1 MPDQSVYDT
10 RLSSNLKKFN
20 SERNL
25 FFTNLYNSDINAK
38 TNSFL
43 KGTLKKCKS
52 YKDFFQKFTDE
63 DYNNKSKIRVQSYNL
78 DETDKNYLFSEKRRN
93 TVQELRKN
101 FENKINS
108 NVVKTTTTKK
118 CEFSAGDLKKSL
130 SCRAKSLDRHSFYLH
145 ETTTD
150 QPPPPLRDRKKNK
163 PPVCKKPKGEDL
175 DFYDYSTKSNFILLP
190 KAYTISSRG
199 HEDNLYR
206 DYLQEI
212 NSYAYPHRNKRCN
225 SVNGIDLNV
234 LKSELNDFVEP
245 KMRRSRCD
253 YGLKP
258 RTNRF
263 NEKVN
268 FLFKI
273 TFIQP
278 IINKLREG
286 KLK

>member
-63 DYNNKSKIRVQSYNL
+63 DYNNKSSSRVQSYNL
-78 DETDKNYLFSEKRRN
+78 DETDKNYLFSENRRN

-108 NVVKTTTTKK
+108 NLNKTTIKTTTKK

-130 SCRAKSLDRHSFYLH
+130 SRAKSLDRHSFYLH
-145 ETTTD
+145 ETD
-150 QPPPPLRDRKKNK
+150 QPPSLRDRKNK
-163 PPVCKKPKGEDL
+163 PPVCKKSKPEDL

-199 HEDNLYR
+199 HEENLYR

-212 NSYAYPHRNKRCN
+212 TSYAYPHRNKRCN

-245 KMRRSRCD
+245 KLRRSRYD
-253 YGLKP
+253 GLKP
-258 RTNRF
+258 RTKRF

-268 FLFKI
+268 
-273 TFIQP
+273 
-278 IINKLREG
+278 
-286 KLK
+286 

>member
-63 DYNNKSKIRVQSYNL
+63 DYNKSSNRVQSYNL
-78 DETDKNYLFSEKRRN
+78 DETDKNYLFSDQRRN

-108 NVVKTTTTKK
+108 NNNKNTIKSTKK
-118 CEFSAGDLKKSL
+118 CEFSACDLKKSV
-130 SCRAKSLDRHSFYLH
+130 SCRAKSMDRHSFYLH
-145 ETTTD
+145 ESVE
-150 QPPPPLRDRKKNK
+150 QPPVKEKNK
-163 PPVCKKPKGEDL
+163 PPVSKKPKPEDL
-175 DFYDYSTKSNFILLP
+175 DLYNYSKSNFILLP

-199 HEDNLYR
+199 HDDNLYR

-212 NSYAYPHRNKRCN
+212 TSYAYPHRNKRCN
-225 SVNGIDLNV
+225 SVNGINLNI
-234 LKSELNDFVEP
+234 LKNELNDFVEP
-245 KMRRSRCD
+245 KLRRSRKD
-253 YGLKP
+253 YGCGLRQ

-263 NEKVN
+263 NTKVIFF
-268 FLFKI
+268 FLV
-273 TFIQP
+273 
-278 IINKLREG
+278 
-286 KLK
+286 

>member
-52 YKDFFQKFTDE
+52 YKDFFQKSTDE
-63 DYNNKSKIRVQSYNL
+63 DYNKSPNRVQSYNL
-78 DETDKNYLFSEKRRN
+78 DETDKNYLFSDRRRN
-93 TVQELRKN
+93 TVKELRKN

-108 NVVKTTTTKK
+108 NENKNTIKNTKK
-118 CEFSAGDLKKSL
+118 CEFSACDLKKSI
-130 SCRAKSLDRHSFYLH
+130 SRAKSLDRHSFYLH
-145 ETTTD
+145 ETESIIKPT
-150 QPPPPLRDRKKNK
+150 LREKNK
-163 PPVCKKPKGEDL
+163 PPVCKKPKPEDL
-175 DFYDYSTKSNFILLP
+175 DFYDYSKSNFILLP

-199 HEDNLYR
+199 NEDNLYR

-212 NSYAYPHRNKRCN
+212 SSFAYPHRNKRCN
-225 SVNGIDLNV
+225 SVNGIDLDI
-234 LKSELNDFVEP
+234 LKNELNDYVDP
-245 KMRRSRCD
+245 KLRRSRYDCS
-253 YGLKP
+253 YGLRQ

-263 NEKVN
+263 NTKVN
-268 FLFKI
+268 SLSF
-273 TFIQP
+273 
-278 IINKLREG
+278 NKQLRNYVKEN
-286 KLK
+286 